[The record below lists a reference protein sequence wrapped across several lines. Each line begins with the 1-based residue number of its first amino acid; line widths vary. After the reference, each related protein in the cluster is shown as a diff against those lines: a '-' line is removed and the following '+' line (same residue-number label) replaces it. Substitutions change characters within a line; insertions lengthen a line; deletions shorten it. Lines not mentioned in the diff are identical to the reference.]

1 MAKYTVSFKVNT
13 EFHYQLKGDG
23 AKRFSDAEVLEIE
36 LKDLISTA
44 VLPALDLNL
53 VPLTFEVKKARG

>member
-1 MAKYTVSFKVNT
+1 MAKYTVSFKVET

-36 LKDLISTA
+36 LKDLIQTS

-53 VPLTFEVKKARG
+53 VPLTFTVKKARN

>member
-1 MAKYTVSFKVNT
+1 MAKYTVSFKVET
-13 EFHYQLKGDG
+13 EFHYRLKGDG

-36 LKDLISTA
+36 LKDLIQTS

-53 VPLTFEVKKARG
+53 VPLTFTVKKARN